1 MTVLLP
7 RAIAEQLRDAL
18 AAGGKREVGGVLM
31 GEHVGDE
38 TFRIRDITVQ
48 LKGGMFARFIRLV
61 EHIVAPLR
69 NFFRATNHDY
79 TRFNYMGEWHSH
91 HSFALKPSQTDEDTM
106 LEIVTDP
113 LLGAHFV
120 ILLLARLSAANEL
133 QCAVTVYQ
141 PGRDAYAA
149 QVRRE

>member
-7 RAIAEQLRDAL
+7 AEIAARLLEAL
-18 AAGGKREVGGVLM
+18 AAGGTREVGGIVM
-31 GEHVGDE
+31 GEHVGSE

-48 LKGGMFARFIRLV
+48 LKGGTFARFVRLV
-61 EHIVAPLR
+61 EQILAPLR
-69 NFFRATNHDY
+69 NFFRATNHEY

-106 LEIVTDP
+106 LDIVTDP

-120 ILLLARLSAANEL
+120 ILLLARLSTANEL
-133 QCAVTVYQ
+133 ECAVTVYQ
-141 PGRDAYAA
+141 
-149 QVRRE
+149 